1 MSLFPPGWNAADDRK
16 TTKTVEI
23 YQSYYTYRGIIQFSE
38 RNSAYY
44 NMNYHKKT
52 LLYFFSSET

>member
-1 MSLFPPGWNAADDRK
+1 MSLFPPDWNAADDRK
-16 TTKTVEI
+16 TTETVEI
-23 YQSYYTYRGIIQFSE
+23 YQSYYTYRGIIQFNE

-52 LLYFFSSET
+52 LL